1 MSDTMISID
10 LDTITAEE
18 VIAAYKETRLVPGTG
33 TFITTAHYGPECTLG
48 CALGAVAWQQGVN
61 LNLFECND
69 LPLPD
74 DWLSFALG
82 FDRGFIG
89 GTPEPDSPSVLHQTR
104 YQRGF
109 DIGQAVNQWWQSN
122 IKGEE

>member
-18 VIAAYKETRLVPGTG
+18 VIAAYKETGLAPGTG
-33 TFITTAHYGPECTLG
+33 VFITTNTECTLG
-48 CALGAVAWQQGVN
+48 CALGAVAWQQGVD
-61 LNLFECND
+61 LNHFECDD

-74 DWLSFALG
+74 NWLPFALG

-89 GTPEPDSPSVLHQTR
+89 GNPEPLPLGVSHQSR

-109 DIGQAVNQWWQSN
+109 DIGQAVNQWWR
-122 IKGEE
+122 EEVENERD